1 MPDQPLNP
9 TLEAALELAQ
19 PLARRFAE
27 AGYHFYLVGGVVRDS
42 YLGIDRVESDLD
54 ATTEARPE
62 QIKSIVTELA
72 DAVWAQGERF
82 GTIGCR
88 IDGHVYEVTTH
99 RAETYDQGSRKPVV
113 AFGDRLDDDLSR
125 RDFTVNAMAV
135 DVLERSVID
144 LFGGLTDLRERVLR
158 TPLDPSVSFSDDPL
172 RMLRAARF
180 HSDYGLI
187 PVPELTAAIADMVDR
202 LDIVSAER
210 VRDELEK
217 LLLLPEPGPG
227 FEMLRATGL
236 MEKVLPE
243 LASLDRGQIVDLVS
257 RVEAVQPVI
266 VQRWAALL
274 GDETAAGLRL
284 RELKS
289 ARVVIDDTELLFR
302 LANQVDGSSGF
313 ADSDVRRLA
322 SMGGSRI
329 RLETVIEW
337 LRDIR
342 TADGRGVE
350 QLDALEASLDRLRE
364 LEPDLD
370 DPDVG
375 LDGNEICALLEIEPG
390 VDVGRAVAWLKNL
403 RFARGVVPSDELQRE
418 LSDWWRSGA
427 QSAGLHRQGDR

>member
-1 MPDQPLNP
+1 MSDQPLSP
-9 TLEAALELAQ
+9 TLDAALDLAQ

-88 IDGHVYEVTTH
+88 IDGDVYEVTTH
-99 RAETYDQGSRKPVV
+99 RAETYDQASRKPVV

-144 LFGGLTDLRERVLR
+144 LFGGLTDLREGVLR
-158 TPLDPSVSFSDDPL
+158 TPLDPSISFSDDPL

-180 HSDYGLI
+180 HSGYGLI
-187 PVPELTAAIADMVDR
+187 PVPELTTAIADMADR

-217 LLLLPEPGPG
+217 LVLLPDPGPG
-227 FEMLRATGL
+227 FELLRATGL
-236 MEKVLPE
+236 MVKVLPE
-243 LASLDRGQIVDLVS
+243 LASFDRGQLEDLVS
-257 RVEAVQPVI
+257 RVEAVQPSV

-274 GDETAAGLRL
+274 GEESAAGRRL

-289 ARVVIDDTELLFR
+289 ARVVIDDTELLLR
-302 LANQVDGSSGF
+302 LANQVEGSSGLD
-313 ADSDVRRLA
+313 DSDVRRLA
-322 SMGGSRI
+322 SMGGARI
-329 RLETVIEW
+329 RLETVIDW
-337 LRDIR
+337 LRRIR

-350 QLDALEASLDRLRE
+350 QLDALGAILGRLRNTE
-364 LEPDLD
+364 ADLD

-390 VDVGRAVAWLKNL
+390 VDVGRAVAWLKDL
-403 RFARGVVPSDELQRE
+403 RYARGVLPNDELRRE

-427 QSAGLHRQGDR
+427 QSAGPDRQGDR